1 MALAVGVLSIKYR
14 HKTLLMYGLIAYAVA
29 ALSCTFA
36 PTFPIMMMA
45 FSLNGLASAMV
56 VPIISTLIG
65 DLFSVNERSSAIGS
79 VNGLRAFTYLISAP
93 IIGYIASG
101 YGWRMAFLFFLCP
114 ISIMSLLVAAKEIPS
129 VDYDVDEKGQYM
141 EGFKTIFS
149 NRSAVSCL
157 LGSIFSQAAWLGI
170 LTYSA
175 SFFRQRFII
184 GVSWASLL
192 LSSIAGCFMVST
204 YASGL
209 LVNRF
214 GRKRMTTVGVM
225 LFSALS
231 IVYMVM
237 MNVWMALVIVL
248 SITAFSAMRFT
259 SSISL
264 TLEQVPAYR
273 GTMMSLNTAALGL
286 GRVIGSAVG
295 GFSLLYYGWESVGY
309 SMGVLGFVAAILY
322 VFRTIDP
329 IREQIE
335 P

>member
-14 HKTLLMYGLIAYAVA
+14 HKTLLMYGLIAYIIA

-36 PTFPIMMMA
+36 PTFPIMMIA
-45 FSLNGLASAMV
+45 FSLIGLASGIV
-56 VPIISTLIG
+56 TPIISTLIG
-65 DLFSVNERSSAIGS
+65 EHFSVNERSSAIGS
-79 VNGLRAFTYLISAP
+79 VNGLRAFTYLVSAP
-93 IIGYIASG
+93 IIGYIAGG

-114 ISIMSLLVAAKEIPS
+114 ISIISLLVAAKGIPS
-129 VDYDVDEKGQYM
+129 VGYDDDEKGQYM

-157 LGSIFSQAAWLGI
+157 LGSIFAQAAWLGI

-175 SFFRQRFII
+175 SFFRQRFMI
-184 GVSWASLL
+184 GVNWASLL
-192 LSSIAGCFMVST
+192 LSTVAGCFMVST
-204 YASGL
+204 FASGL

-225 LFSALS
+225 LFSVLS

-237 MNVWMALVIVL
+237 MNVWVALVIVL

-264 TLEQVPAYR
+264 SLEQVPAYR
-273 GTMMSLNTAALGL
+273 GTMMSLNTAALSF

-295 GFSLLYYGWESVGY
+295 GVSLLYFGWESVGY
-309 SMGVLGFVAAILY
+309 SMGVLGLVASILY
-322 VFRTIDP
+322 LFLPIDP
-329 IREQIE
+329 IREQKE